1 MSRIGKIPVELP
13 KGVEASVAGQTVTVK
28 KGSETLTFDFK
39 PLISV
44 SVEDSQIVIDRNAD
58 TRPAKALHGTT
69 RSRIA
74 NMVQGVTEGFTKELE
89 IVGVGWNA
97 QVQGNKIALNVG
109 YADTKYVTFPG
120 SVKVEVN
127 GMNIKVTGPDKQAVG
142 QVAADIRATKKPEPY
157 NGKGI
162 KYSDERVVRKEGKTG
177 LG

>member
-13 KGVEASVAGQTVTVK
+13 KGVEASVAGNTVTVK
-28 KGSETLTFDFK
+28 KGSDTLTFEFK
-39 PLISV
+39 PLV
-44 SVEDSQIVIDRNAD
+44 TVKVEDGQIVIDRTND
-58 TRPAKALHGTT
+58 TRPARAMHGTT

-74 NMVQGVTEGFTKELE
+74 NMVQGVSEGYSKELE

-97 QVQGNKIALNVG
+97 AVQGSKIALNVG

-127 GMNIKVTGPDKQAVG
+127 GMNIKVSGPDKQAVG

-162 KYSDERVVRKEGKTG
+162 KYADERIIRKEGKTG